1 MARLSDSNGHSV
13 NVFSLSE
20 HEEINI
26 DVSTHPVEDGS
37 PITDHSQMQSKNFTF
52 SGWITGND
60 QSDIDAK
67 YQQLL
72 DWSTGGTIVSYHG
85 AIRQYQKLLISNL
98 SKDYDD
104 GGYQNAIKFS
114 IELTRVRTVKVTWN
128 KNVNAGKKQATPPAG
143 VYVTVVA
150 GNTYWGWWVQYGTS
164 IDQLRAWNGW
174 PDRFIPIGARARVK

>member
-1 MARLSDSNGHSV
+1 MAKFNDSNGHSV
-13 NVFSLSE
+13 DVFSLTE
-20 HEEINI
+20 HEDVNI
-26 DVSTHPVEDGS
+26 DVATHPVEDGS
-37 PITDHSQMQSKNFTF
+37 PITDHSQIQSKNFRF
-52 SGWITGND
+52 GGWITGNN

-72 DWSTGGTIVSYHG
+72 DWSQNGTLLNYSG
-85 AIRQYQKLLISNL
+85 AIRHNSMLMSNL
-98 SKDYDD
+98 TKDYED

-114 IELTRVRTVKVTWN
+114 VDLTWVRTVKVTWN
-128 KNVNAGKKQATPPAG
+128 KNVNAGKKQATPPPG

>member
-1 MARLSDSNGHSV
+1 MARLNDNNGHSV
-13 NVFSLSE
+13 EVFVMSE
-20 HEEINI
+20 HEELNI

-37 PITDHSQMQSKNFTF
+37 PITDHSQLQSKSFTL
-52 SGWITGND
+52 SGWLHGNN
-60 QSDIDAK
+60 QSDVDAK

-72 DWSTGGTIVSYHG
+72 DWSQSGALVNYSG
-85 AIRQYQKLLISNL
+85 AIRHNGMLISNL
-98 SKDYDD
+98 TKDYDD
-104 GGYQNAIKFS
+104 GGFQNVVKFS
-114 IELTRVRTVKVTWN
+114 LDLTAVFTVKVTWN

>member
-1 MARLSDSNGHSV
+1 MARFTDGNGHSV
-13 NVFSLSE
+13 DVFSLSE
-20 HEEINI
+20 HEELNI
-26 DVSTHPVEDGS
+26 EVATHPIEDGS
-37 PITDHSQMQSKNFTF
+37 PITDHSQMQSKTFTF
-52 SGWITGND
+52 SGWITGNN

-67 YQQLL
+67 YNQLYA
-72 DWSTGGTIVSYHG
+72 WGENGTIVDYSG
-85 AIRQYQKLLISNL
+85 AIRQNHSMLISNL
-98 SKDYDD
+98 TKDYDD

-114 IELTRVRTVKVTWN
+114 MEVTWVKMVKVTWN
-128 KNVNAGKKQATPPAG
+128 KNVNAGKKQASPPAG